1 MSGEHRGNVLKG
13 AVIEYCVHGHF
24 FRSKDDENGRY
35 GAWWVPL
42 RRLVRQLGKEEVKEK
57 VGTSHHGNVQTRIP
71 SMQLPHKRDCLPAA

>member
-1 MSGEHRGNVLKG
+1 MKG

-24 FRSKDDENGRY
+24 FRSEADENGRY

-57 VGTSHHGNVQTRIP
+57 VAEFKAELARLESDVIARAEEEDDSSDGGGQ
-71 SMQLPHKRDCLPAA
+71 